1 MQSSNPYLDRRQ
13 RFPTAYERMTARL
26 HRLLQGVADASVCRH
41 SPKGL
46 PLLICVGF
54 TPLAFA
60 WPKASPARQQVD
72 LITELPSPAFA
83 GTEVP

>member
-26 HRLLQGVADASVCRH
+26 HHLLQGVADASVCRH

-46 PLLICVGF
+46 PLLIFLGF
-54 TPLAFA
+54 TPIAFVSTDI
-60 WPKASPARQQVD
+60 PYKAARGFVCRV
-72 LITELPSPAFA
+72 TFP
-83 GTEVP
+83 